1 MSRAGIASGA
11 LAACLAMGS
20 ANALPLASEEVA
32 TVCADADG
40 PAHCGRRIEQIQLKR
55 LPNLAT
61 RDGSSLKVQLYPAG
75 VATFADTEARNGGR
89 SYSLWDFV
97 NEINAVV
104 LFTTDGDDASFTL
117 LLRTSGRT
125 YDLPAEPKVS
135 PDRRKMLTADFCPTR
150 CKNELAVWIVTRESV
165 RKDVVWR
172 PVELWADAVASWKD
186 ADTISIEYTRAG
198 ETAPRVLERRLAAA
212 GWTRVASP

>member
-1 MSRAGIASGA
+1 MDRMRFAGGVLAVSLAIGTAGA
-11 LAACLAMGS
+11 V
-20 ANALPLASEEVA
+20 PLTSQEVA
-32 TVCADADG
+32 ALCADADG
-40 PAHCGRRIEQIQLKR
+40 PAHCARRVEDVQLKR

-61 RDGSSLKVQLYPAG
+61 REGSALKVSLYPAG

-104 LFTTDGDDASFTL
+104 LFTTDGDEASFTL
-117 LLRTSGRT
+117 LLRASGRS

-135 PDRRKMLTADFCPTR
+135 PDRRKFVTADFCPTR
-150 CKNELAVWIVTRESV
+150 CANELAVWNVTRETV

-172 PVELWADAVASWKD
+172 PAESWSDAIASWKD
-186 ADTISIEYTRAG
+186 ADTISVEYTRAG
-198 ETAPRVLERRLAAA
+198 DASPRVLERRLAAA
-212 GWTRVASP
+212 GWSPVASP